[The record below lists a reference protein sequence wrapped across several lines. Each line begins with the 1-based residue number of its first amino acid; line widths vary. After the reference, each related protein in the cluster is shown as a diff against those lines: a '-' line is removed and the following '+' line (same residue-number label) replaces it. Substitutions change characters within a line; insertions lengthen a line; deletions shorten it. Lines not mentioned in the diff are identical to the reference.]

1 MKDINPRVKKKKKNQ
16 TKKKWLKSLIGKK
29 TWLVFSEHV
38 CGCALVICILLWASS
53 TSPAPLQ
60 PRVAD
65 RVGLDPPL
73 SVCRSWSLRQLCGER
88 DGYRPPAVSY
98 SGVLQTAAGGV
109 FVPTACPA
117 RDLQLADTFVHSAA
131 SCDILWLWDD
141 IVIHNLVSGE
151 EWFAVP

>member
-1 MKDINPRVKKKKKNQ
+1 MVVHWSSASYYEPAAHRPR
-16 TKKKWLKSLIGKK
+16 
-29 TWLVFSEHV
+29 
-38 CGCALVICILLWASS
+38 
-53 TSPAPLQ
+53 
-60 PRVAD
+60 

-98 SGVLQTAAGGV
+98 SRVLQTAAGGV

-131 SCDILWLWDD
+131 SCDILWL
-141 IVIHNLVSGE
+141 
-151 EWFAVP
+151 